1 MGSIVLPPYCV
12 NAFQKTVWL
21 MLRFLN
27 IANFALIDSL
37 QIEFQSGLN
46 VLSGETGSGKS
57 IIIDALGLLLGERG
71 SAEMI
76 RTGEE
81 RAYVEGVFDFHGNK
95 PLVQLIAESG
105 IEASEEELIVRR
117 EVNSSGRGRV
127 FINDQVATLG
137 FLKAIQPHIV
147 DIHGQGDQQSL
158 LSSETHLNLLDA
170 FAEAIPL
177 RFKLSQAYD
186 EILRLLKELEE
197 NRQSESERLKSLD
210 MIEFQL
216 SEIEQAGLSESEDVE
231 LEAERNKLANSEKLA
246 ALSLEVYQCLYE
258 DENSAQ
264 SRLAAAQKRMNE
276 LVELDASFAYQ
287 LEQLSSAKYIL
298 DDVAFAVSE
307 YTDGIQ
313 ASPVRLQFVEDRLAD
328 IRRLKRKYG
337 GSVSEIL
344 AVGDKLLEQKS
355 HLLHSEEHGKE
366 IVAKLKTAVG
376 NYQKIAAEV
385 SELRRQAAPKF
396 ERAISKELSAVAL
409 GSARFSVQFTNQ
421 ESGQVAVRISELSGL
436 STDGISRNGKESAEF
451 FFTAN
456 TGEDIKSLKSVASGG
471 ELSRLMLVLKTVT
484 APTLFPR
491 TLIFDEIDAGI
502 GGRVA
507 EAVGQRLKRLAKTNQ
522 VLCITHQ
529 PQIARYADTHFLIT
543 KELNEKRT
551 VTRLACLDE
560 DGRIDELVRM
570 IGGSTATIAARK
582 HARELLQSQ

>member
-1 MGSIVLPPYCV
+1 
-12 NAFQKTVWL
+12 

-71 SAEMI
+71 SSEMI
-76 RTGEE
+76 RTGED
-81 RAYVEGVFDFHGNK
+81 RAFVEGVFDFQGNK
-95 PLVQLIAESG
+95 PLIQVIAESG
-105 IEASEEELIVRR
+105 IEASEDDELVIRR
-117 EVNSSGRGRV
+117 EINTSGRGRI
-127 FINDQVATLG
+127 FINNQVATLG
-137 FLKAIQPHIV
+137 LLRAIQPHIV

-158 LSSETHLNLLDA
+158 LASETHVNLLDA
-170 FAEAIPL
+170 FADAMAS
-177 RFKLSQAYD
+177 RVKVAQAYD
-186 EILRLLKELEE
+186 EVSRLAKELEE

-210 MIEFQL
+210 MLEFQL
-216 SEIEQAGLSESEDVE
+216 SEIEVANLSESEDAE

-246 ALSLEVYQCLYE
+246 ELSRDVYECLYDDE
-258 DENSAQ
+258 DSAQ
-264 SRLAAAQKRMNE
+264 SRLAIAQKR
-276 LVELDASFAYQ
+276 LSDLIGLDGSFAAL
-287 LEQLSSAKYIL
+287 LEQLSNAKYIL
-298 DDVAFAVSE
+298 DDVAFAIRD
-307 YTDGIQ
+307 YMDGIQ
-313 ASPVRLQFVEDRLAD
+313 ASPSRLQFVDDRLAE

-344 AVGDKLLEQKS
+344 AFRDKLLEQKS
-355 HLLHSEEHGKE
+355 LLLHSEERGRE
-366 IVAKLKTAVG
+366 IESKLKTAISGYQIVATELG
-376 NYQKIAAEV
+376 N
-385 SELRRQAAPKF
+385 LRRQAASKF
-396 ERAISKELSAVAL
+396 ERAISKELAAVAL
-409 GSARFSVQFTNQ
+409 GPAKFSIHFSAL
-421 ESGQVAVRISELSGL
+421 ESSALTTKINELTGQNVR
-436 STDGISRNGKESAEF
+436 GINRYGAEFAEF

-456 TGEDIKSLKSVASGG
+456 TGEDLKPLKSVASGG

-529 PQIARYADTHFLIT
+529 SQIARYADTHFLIT
-543 KELNEKRT
+543 KELSEKRT
-551 VTRLACLDE
+551 VTRLTELDE

-582 HARELLQSQ
+582 HARELLQS